1 VHYDVLQILV
11 DDRTTTHHDALH
23 RMSDSTLK
31 NRTVRLSD
39 QQLASVKTVA
49 KEQKRKYTEVIR
61 IAVDEFLERNK
72 PTNKKAAAV

>member
-1 VHYDVLQILV
+1 
-11 DDRTTTHHDALH
+11 
-23 RMSDSTLK
+23 MSDSTLK